1 MFIKVTKKD
10 LDQFNYLTNDIK
22 MLVPYVMIKV
32 AHQIYG
38 EDNEVTISI
47 EQMWNLV
54 TKGKRKL
61 RKAQRENLLD
71 WFYWFTDNE
80 DITFED
86 DYTFNVD
93 TYDDTYIRL
102 DMKYIVS
109 IFTNYR
115 FDNIDVALAITL
127 RVISHMN
134 GEYIGLSKID
144 LIKQLEHLENQYIE
158 DSVFHINKPST
169 WFLRYT
175 MKDWENMA
183 RNIVAFPNIEDLLK
197 TRYDSDKAVMDKP
210 FIYEDNFNNH
220 LKKLEELGIVCKVQT
235 NYGERKNKIVFCLVE
250 HKEVVEQL
258 YKRYNE
264 LVAYS
269 RKHKTEEVEEPTQPI
284 TNAKA
289 RRNRW

>member
-1 MFIKVTKKD
+1 MYIKIAKKD

-47 EQMWNLV
+47 EQMWSLV

-61 RKAQRENLLD
+61 RPTQRNNILGLFCSHID
-71 WFYWFTDNE
+71 KS
-80 DITFED
+80 ITFED
-86 DYTFNVD
+86 EYTFNINAC
-93 TYDDTYIRL
+93 DDNYIRL
-102 DMKYIVS
+102 DMKHIVS

-115 FDNIDVALAITL
+115 LDSIDMALAITL

-269 RKHKTEEVEEPTQPI
+269 RKHKTEEVEEPTQSI
-284 TNAKA
+284 TKAKT

>member
-134 GEYIGLSKID
+134 GEYIKLSRMD
-144 LIKQLEHLENQYIE
+144 LIKQIEHQYADTFKIDE
-158 DSVFHINKPST
+158 PST
-169 WFLRYT
+169 WFLKYT
-175 MKDWENMA
+175 TEDWGDMA
-183 RNIVAFPNIEDLLK
+183 SNIVAFPNIEDLLK
-197 TRYDSDKAVMDKP
+197 TRYSNDATVMDEP
-210 FIYEDNFNNH
+210 FIAETNFNKHMDN
-220 LKKLEELGIVCKVQT
+220 LEEIGVVCKVQT
-235 NYGERKNKIVFCLVE
+235 KHGQRKNKVVFCLVE
-250 HKEVVEQL
+250 HKDIVEQL
-258 YKRYNE
+258 YKRYE
-264 LVAYS
+264 VLVAYS
-269 RKHKTEEVEEPTQPI
+269 SKHMK
-284 TNAKA
+284 
-289 RRNRW
+289 